1 MKIVMEFRHSHNLQ
15 LSPVVLG
22 GMYQLI
28 LFGFNVTIFRIM
40 ESRCSLF
47 FVTFILF
54 TLQYD
59 IVKILMEF
67 PNSNHL
73 ELTE

>member
-15 LSPVVLG
+15 PSRIVLG
-22 GMYQLI
+22 GTYQLI
-28 LFGFNVTIFRIM
+28 LFWFNVTIFRIL
-40 ESRCSLF
+40 ESCCSLF

-54 TLQYD
+54 PLLYD

-73 ELTE
+73 ELIE

>member
-1 MKIVMEFRHSHNLQ
+1 MEFRHSNNLQ
-15 LSPVVLG
+15 LSSVFWG
-22 GMYQLI
+22 GLYQLI
-28 LFGFNVTIFRIM
+28 LFWFYVRKFRIM
-40 ESRCSLF
+40 ESRCTIF

-54 TLQYD
+54 PLQYD

-67 PNSNHL
+67 PNTYHL

>member
-1 MKIVMEFRHSHNLQ
+1 MEFRHSDNLQ
-15 LSPVVLG
+15 LSYVLLG
-22 GMYQLI
+22 ETYQLI
-28 LFGFNVTIFRIM
+28 LFWFYVRIFRIR
-40 ESRCSLF
+40 ESHCTIF

-67 PNSNHL
+67 PNKHHL

>member
-1 MKIVMEFRHSHNLQ
+1 MKIVMEFRHSDNLQ
-15 LSPVVLG
+15 LSYVFWG
-22 GMYQLI
+22 GTYQLI
-28 LFGFNVTIFRIM
+28 LFWFNVTIFRIM

-54 TLQYD
+54 PLQYD

-67 PNSNHL
+67 PNTYHL
-73 ELTE
+73 ELIE

>member
-15 LSPVVLG
+15 PSRIVLG
-22 GMYQLI
+22 GTYQLI
-28 LFGFNVTIFRIM
+28 FFWFNVTIFQIL
-40 ESRCSLF
+40 ESFYSLF

-54 TLQYD
+54 PLLYD

-67 PNSNHL
+67 PNSNRL
-73 ELTE
+73 ELTK

>member
-1 MKIVMEFRHSHNLQ
+1 MKIVMEFQHSHNLQ
-15 LSPVVLG
+15 LSHIVLG
-22 GMYQLI
+22 GTYQLI
-28 LFGFNVTIFRIM
+28 LFWFNVTIFRIL
-40 ESRCSLF
+40 ESCYSLF

-54 TLQYD
+54 PVLYD

-73 ELTE
+73 ELIE